1 MLSYFVMLV
10 HKKIHLNVLLIYS
23 FKCFTHLFIS
33 HLSDDQNQYVI
44 EF

>member
-10 HKKIHLNVLLIYS
+10 HKKIHLNVLL
-23 FKCFTHLFIS
+23 FIS

>member
-10 HKKIHLNVLLIYS
+10 HKEIHLNVLL
-23 FKCFTHLFIS
+23 FIP